1 MTNFRDVEKI
11 SAYLDGQLSESD
23 SKRLETRL
31 ASDAGLVSV
40 LTDLRAARGI
50 LRKLPKRKAPR
61 NFTLTRQMVG
71 LKPPL
76 PRTYPVF
83 RLAAV
88 FATLLL
94 MVSFTVNAMSPYVS
108 FGAPSGT
115 AFGFGGGC
123 EEPCD
128 EGFALEAP
136 AEESAPM
143 MEAMPVAPTATGA
156 DSETEEPGMKSM
168 DAPGEMEDEPLP
180 PDQAR
185 TRSEAPIPVGWILSL
200 FILAL
205 LSGSVTWLMRRSAAQ
220 KWR

>member
-1 MTNFRDVEKI
+1 MTNFRDIEKI
-11 SAYLDGQLSESD
+11 SAYLDGQLGESEL
-23 SKRLETRL
+23 KRLETRL
-31 ASDAGLVSV
+31 ASDAGLASV
-40 LTDLRAARGI
+40 LTDLRAVRGI

-61 NFTLTRQMVG
+61 NFALTRQMVG

-83 RLAAV
+83 RFATV

-115 AFGFGGGC
+115 AFGYGGGC
-123 EEPCD
+123 EEPC
-128 EGFALEAP
+128 EAFALEAP
-136 AEESAPM
+136 AQESAPM
-143 MEAMPVAPTATGA
+143 MESMPVAPTMTAA
-156 DSETEEPGMKSM
+156 DSETEEPSMKSM
-168 DAPGEMEDEPLP
+168 DAPEGVEDEPLP
-180 PDQAR
+180 TDQAR
-185 TRSEAPIPVGWILSL
+185 AGGEAPIPVGWILSL

-205 LSGSVTWLMRRSAAQ
+205 LSGAVTWLMRRSAAQ